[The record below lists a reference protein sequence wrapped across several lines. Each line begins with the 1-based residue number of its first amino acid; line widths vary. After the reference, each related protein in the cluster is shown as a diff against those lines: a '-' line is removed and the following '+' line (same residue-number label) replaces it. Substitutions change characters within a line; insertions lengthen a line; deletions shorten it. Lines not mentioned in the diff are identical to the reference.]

1 MIKKFYS
8 FFFHQ
13 FLVKKARNN
22 VKCICGK
29 RTSLFRL
36 TKMSIFQRTKKS
48 DFCKV
53 WLTHN
58 FGNKIQFFHQFF
70 GKKKSRN
77 NVKCCC
83 ISRTSL
89 FRLTIVSTFQS
100 PRLTDEQKLGMKH
113 QPGERSGTYV
123 NFGLRGHDP
132 FFPCLW
138 DVISK
143 YQWSL

>member
-36 TKMSIFQRTKKS
+36 TKMSIFAKG
-48 DFCKV
+48 
-53 WLTHN
+53 LTHN
-58 FGNKIQFFHQFF
+58 FGNKILIFSSIF
-70 GKKKSRN
+70 GKKKNRN

-123 NFGLRGHDP
+123 NFGLRGHEP
-132 FFPCLW
+132 IFSMPMRCYF
-138 DVISK
+138 
-143 YQWSL
+143 